1 MLESIP
7 GLAFKRFPDV
17 VRELAHGRNGVY
29 ALYSGDRLYYVGLAR
44 DLRSRLK
51 SHLKDRHAEEWDR
64 FSLYLT
70 EGDEHLKELESL
82 VLRIADP
89 KGNRVK
95 GKLSGTEDLRP
106 RLMRRIREM
115 QRAELDVFGPRTVRP
130 ARTRKEK
137 PERRVPLDERKF
149 DTIVC
154 PAHEDGFKEVF
165 LGENMWRA
173 IRISDKVIPRLKYI
187 AIYVSDDVKAITH
200 YGRVKSIQPWKRTG
214 KYAVLLK
221 GKAIPIGPIPWGNWV
236 AIQGPRLTA
245 FRKLRKAST
254 LAGAF

>member
-1 MLESIP
+1 LKRRRTGLVVQMLESIP

-51 SHLKDRHAEEWDR
+51 SHLKDRHADEWDR

-95 GKLSGTEDLRP
+95 GKLSGAEDLRP
-106 RLMRRIREM
+106 RLMRRVREM
-115 QRAELDVFGPRTVRP
+115 QKAELEVFERCGTLETRPGKMKPAKLNVGQHLETSLGRYVSRRFHIRMKFKGKLYVAHVRRNGAISFANDSADYGRLRRKLFKSPSAAAVAAAGRPMNGWWWWKFKTATGDWIRLSELRDGKARP
-130 ARTRKEK
+130 A
-137 PERRVPLDERKF
+137 D
-149 DTIVC
+149 
-154 PAHEDGFKEVF
+154 
-165 LGENMWRA
+165 
-173 IRISDKVIPRLKYI
+173 
-187 AIYVSDDVKAITH
+187 
-200 YGRVKSIQPWKRTG
+200 
-214 KYAVLLK
+214 
-221 GKAIPIGPIPWGNWV
+221 
-236 AIQGPRLTA
+236 
-245 FRKLRKAST
+245 
-254 LAGAF
+254 

>member
-1 MLESIP
+1 MKRRRAGLVVQMLESIP

-89 KGNRVK
+89 RGNRVK
-95 GKLSGTEDLRP
+95 GKLSGAEDLRP

-115 QRAELDVFGPRTVRP
+115 QKAELRVFDRCGTPGGDTGKSRP
-130 ARTRKEK
+130 AKLSKGQQLETS
-137 PERRVPLDERKF
+137 L
-149 DTIVC
+149 
-154 PAHEDGFKEVF
+154 
-165 LGENMWRA
+165 
-173 IRISDKVIPRLKYI
+173 
-187 AIYVSDDVKAITH
+187 
-200 YGRVKSIQPWKRTG
+200 G
-214 KYAVLLK
+214 KYVTSRFHIRMRFHGKMYVAHVRRNGSISFANDSADWSRLK
-221 GKAIPIGPIPWGNWV
+221 GKLFMSPSAAAVAVAGRAMNGWWWWKFKTSKGDWV
-236 AIQGPRLTA
+236 RLSE
-245 FRKLRKAST
+245 LRAGKARPS
-254 LAGAF
+254 A

>member
-51 SHLKDRHAEEWDR
+51 SHLKDRHADEWDR

-95 GKLSGTEDLRP
+95 GKLSGAEDLRP
-106 RLMRRIREM
+106 RLLRRIREM
-115 QRAELDVFGPRTVRP
+115 QKAELGVFERCGTPNGRP
-130 ARTRKEK
+130 GKAK
-137 PERRVPLDERKF
+137 PAKWNVGQRLE
-149 DTIVC
+149 TT
-154 PAHEDGFKEVF
+154 
-165 LGENMWRA
+165 LGEYVAGRFHIRMKFKGKLYVAHVRRNGA
-173 IRISDKVIPRLKYI
+173 ISFANDS
-187 AIYVSDDVKAITH
+187 AD
-200 YGRVKSIQPWKRTG
+200 
-214 KYAVLLK
+214 YARLK
-221 GKAIPIGPIPWGNWV
+221 GKLFTSPSAAAVAAAGRPMNGWWWWKFKAANGDWV
-236 AIQGPRLTA
+236 RLTE
-245 FRKLRKAST
+245 LR
-254 LAGAF
+254 AGRARPE